1 MMMNRSHTTSYPRMS
16 PIRRRKDRHLF
27 HRDDRDVTNNNE
39 DATIVQ
45 ELHYN
50 SNNNSTIVESTF
62 NFDDFDTIS
71 SCNEKG
77 EEEEDTDNLLLMN
90 DDEDDDNSSNFM
102 YSTMSDYGE
111 YYDDDDV
118 DHDAITADTTTTSVG
133 MANPKR
139 CTASSSSNTSN
150 KRRKVTLNKTNKY
163 NKKNSVAITPETTLK
178 VVTDISFAS
187 IPPVATANAD
197 ALTKNTTQTGRKLPY
212 TSSLFLDDSYNISN
226 GHGDENDPRVAGSNK
241 TEENMVNL
249 NYKPS
254 VLVFDNKIY
263 EYQYGGGS
271 GEDTTTFEE
280 EITRRPPPLS
290 PIFGLPS
297 IKEINN
303 DDDDDDDDD
312 ADDTGDLLDNHLQVT
327 TASYD
332 EDKDDQHR
340 EYDILRNG
348 DVYRI
353 LQSLVPLHESFTVLV
368 LLLLHMEELASSS
381 SSTDDGNTNCNG
393 NTVVITNSVV
403 QEACTIAYAMLVDA
417 KGFGNNNNNSR
428 KKKKQKAECCGKKLL
443 GDIVDTLID
452 KVGPDVNFYCLFQH
466 VERQQQHTHNTT
478 AVCNSEGSITGN
490 STMNSILRLFFQ
502 QDDGLLEANKV
513 VGNVATNG
521 NDDSTSTQTTANVV
535 AGVTSTRNDAINT
548 TMASVAGA
556 ASHQSVVGVPTPPI
570 ATTTSSTLLP
580 LAVAYGAMYYDH
592 RRDTD
597 VENEDNNNKNL
608 LLEDFV
614 MDTCEKLQWMTEYQ
628 QHNLWKTMMD

>member
-27 HRDDRDVTNNNE
+27 HRDDRDVANNNE

-50 SNNNSTIVESTF
+50 SNNNNTIVESTF

-77 EEEEDTDNLLLMN
+77 EEEGDTDNLLLMN
-90 DDEDDDNSSNFM
+90 DDEDDDNSSNLM
-102 YSTMSDYGE
+102 YSTMLDYGE

-163 NKKNSVAITPETTLK
+163 NKSSVAITPETTLK

-187 IPPVATANAD
+187 IPPVATVNAD
-197 ALTKNTTQTGRKLPY
+197 VLTKNTTQTGRKLPY
-212 TSSLFLDDSYNISN
+212 TSSLFLDDSYNIGN

-254 VLVFDNKIY
+254 VVVFDNKIY
-263 EYQYGGGS
+263 ECQYEGGS

-303 DDDDDDDDD
+303 DDDDDDDN
-312 ADDTGDLLDNHLQVT
+312 DDTGDLLDNHLQVT

-368 LLLLHMEELASSS
+368 LLLLHMEALASLSS
-381 SSTDDGNTNCNG
+381 SIDDGNTNCNG
-393 NTVVITNSVV
+393 NTAVVTKSVV

-417 KGFGNNNNNSR
+417 KGFRSNNNNSR
-428 KKKKQKAECCGKKLL
+428 KKKKQKSECCDKKLL

-452 KVGPDVNFYCLFQH
+452 KFGPDVNFYCLFQH
-466 VERQQQHTHNTT
+466 VERQQQQHTT
-478 AVCNSEGSITGN
+478 ATACNNEGSITGN
-490 STMNSILRLFFQ
+490 STMNSILRLYFQ
-502 QDDGLLEANKV
+502 QDDGLLEVNKV
-513 VGNVATNG
+513 VGNVATNS

-535 AGVTSTRNDAINT
+535 AGVISTRNDAINT

-628 QHNLWKTMMD
+628 QHNLWKTIMD